1 MQKPFKGSY
10 DLTTGHVYEDEKLQ
24 EAQAIMKEK
33 LSENMTPGASQE
45 QRQAEFRKAIIEW
58 LGVATE
64 VYGRKRD
71 VPEQQKHWI
80 DEKAEFDRGDDD
92 RRFAALHRGT

>member
-1 MQKPFKGSY
+1 MQPYKGSY

-24 EAQAIMKEK
+24 EAQSIMKEK
-33 LSENMTPGASQE
+33 LAENMTPGASPE
-45 QRQAEFRKAIIEW
+45 QKLAEFRKSIIEW
-58 LGVATE
+58 LGVASE
-64 VYGRKRD
+64 LYGVQRS
-71 VPEQQKHWI
+71 VPAQQKHWI